1 MTVRRL
7 ILLVGAVVL
16 VAGVIA
22 LLVPVSV
29 SGTNGNMIS
38 CGNAVAS
45 DLNAAREADGGS
57 LQNVPVIS
65 QVLPR
70 TNENYCQTS
79 LSHRR
84 AWSIPLAVIG
94 MVVLTGALVV
104 WRPRTPVP
112 TTGRG
117 V

>member
-7 ILLVGAVVL
+7 ILLVGAVAL
-16 VAGVIA
+16 AAGVMA

-29 SGTNGNMIS
+29 SGTNGNTIS

-45 DLNAAREADGGS
+45 NLNAAREADGGS
-57 LQNVPVIS
+57 LQNIPVIS
-65 QVLPR
+65 QLVPR

-94 MVVLTGALVV
+94 VVVLAGALVV
-104 WRPRTPVP
+104 RGPRTRVP
-112 TTGRG
+112 TTGGG